1 MKRFKVAKN
10 TEYLAKAKAAYE
22 AVEQSKLELDELNK
36 KYPNL
41 VSTHLDDIRNR
52 VIKAWNQVKIDL
64 QHAEENAYEYIDVNI
79 EAYEE
84 AINLVAQLKQY
95 RENH

>member
-22 AVEQSKLELDELNK
+22 AIEQSKLELDELNK

-64 QHAEENAYEYIDVNI
+64 QHAEENAYEFIDVNI

>member
-22 AVEQSKLELDELNK
+22 AIEQSKLELDELNK

-64 QHAEENAYEYIDVNI
+64 QHAEDNAYEYIDVNI

>member
-1 MKRFKVAKN
+1 MKRYRVAKN
-10 TEYLAKAKAAYE
+10 TEYLAKAQAAYE
-22 AVEQSKLELDELNK
+22 AIEQSKQELDELNK

-41 VSTHLDDIRNR
+41 VANELDDIRNR
-52 VIKAWNQVKIDL
+52 VMKAWQQVKIDL

>member
-1 MKRFKVAKN
+1 MTNFKVAKN
-10 TEYLAKAKAAYE
+10 TIYLSKAKQAYD
-22 AVEQSKLELDELNK
+22 AVLESKTELDELNK

-41 VSTHLDDIRNR
+41 IANELSEIRNR
-52 VIKAWNQVKIDL
+52 VARAWQQVQIDL
-64 QHAEENAYEYIDVNI
+64 QHAQANAYEEIEVNV

>member
-1 MKRFKVAKN
+1 MTKFKVPKN
-10 TEYLAKAKAAYE
+10 TIYLSKAQAAYE
-22 AVEQSKLELDELNK
+22 AVQQSKLELDELNK

-41 VSTHLDDIRNR
+41 IANELNEIRNR
-52 VIKAWNQVKIDL
+52 VARAWQQVQIDL
-64 QHAEENAYEYIDVNI
+64 EHAKENAFEYIEVNV

>member
-64 QHAEENAYEYIDVNI
+64 QHAEDNAYEYIDVNI